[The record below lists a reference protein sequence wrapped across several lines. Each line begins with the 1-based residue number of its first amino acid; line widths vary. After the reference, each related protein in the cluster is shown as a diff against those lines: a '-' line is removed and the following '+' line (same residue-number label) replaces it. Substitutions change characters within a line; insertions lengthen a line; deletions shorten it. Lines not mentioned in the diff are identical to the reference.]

1 MPNVKKTPKTKSKK
15 RIPGDTLKRIRKER
29 LKNIESKK
37 KEMKLV
43 DKWMGEVNIY
53 GKKSKIKIEIFKP
66 KQKNYYICITPCK
79 VSECV
84 FGPFT
89 NTIKDKPVYEKFV
102 KKKGLVKMKTPDYKI
117 AIQYSKR
124 GGHHGSY
131 GTVLRYLFMR
141 LKDESI
147 ANKLFKFLSKYSGK
161 VTDKT
166 KKKSGKTTKK
176 VTTKG
181 KTTKGKT
188 TKGKTTKST
197 KGKTTKKVTTKG
209 KTTKKVT
216 TKGKT
221 TKGKTTKGKTTKG
234 GYGLNTK
241 NYSPLLFEI
250 SNNKNNK
257 NVLNNLKITSMG
269 FSPLSGYEPR
279 YEPHKWNLKEHIKS
293 NHNCYSY
300 ALNDK
305 HGRRKGKAQPG
316 YYANY
321 PPIDLSEY
329 KCDAIF
335 KRIWKDNPSIYPTL
349 FTNKC
354 NKGYYKAFFTLSP
367 KNHTDYHFYRQD
379 KNGYW
384 SHKPGRTDVTNK
396 DADGKKIIN
405 PRNANRNYG
414 SLNYN
419 LPCQYFCLHPKMTR
433 THSRTQHN
441 R

>member
-1 MPNVKKTPKTKSKK
+1 MTKA
-15 RIPGDTLKRIRKER
+15 
-29 LKNIESKK
+29 
-37 KEMKLV
+37 
-43 DKWMGEVNIY
+43 
-53 GKKSKIKIEIFKP
+53 
-66 KQKNYYICITPCK
+66 
-79 VSECV
+79 
-84 FGPFT
+84 
-89 NTIKDKPVYEKFV
+89 
-102 KKKGLVKMKTPDYKI
+102 KM
-117 AIQYSKR
+117 
-124 GGHHGSY
+124 
-131 GTVLRYLFMR
+131 
-141 LKDESI
+141 
-147 ANKLFKFLSKYSGK
+147 
-161 VTDKT
+161 T
-166 KKKSGKTTKK
+166 KAKTTKA
-176 VTTKG
+176 
-181 KTTKGKT
+181 
-188 TKGKTTKST
+188 KTTKST

-209 KTTKKVT
+209 
-216 TKGKT
+216 
-221 TKGKTTKGKTTKG
+221 

-241 NYSPLLFEI
+241 NYSPILFEI
-250 SNNKNNK
+250 TNNKSNK
-257 NVLNNLKITSMG
+257 KVLNNLKVTSMG

-300 ALNDK
+300 ALDDK

-329 KCDAIF
+329 NCDAIF

-384 SHKPGRTDVTNK
+384 SHKPGRTNVTNK
-396 DADGKKIIN
+396 DADDKRILN
-405 PRNANRNYG
+405 PKNANRNYG
-414 SLNYN
+414 GLNYN

-433 THSRTQHN
+433 THSRSQHN